1 MSRQVLR
8 YYAALALRSQR
19 RLPPLLCCAFLLL
32 AGRVGGQQY
41 GDSLGWCAAVLVPVC
56 GWLTRAVLSAEPEAA
71 AAVVAAAAG
80 ARAARAAAL
89 AVGLGGGLVLGAA
102 GAAFEVAASS
112 APVGPHAPIGTV
124 VADGLVAVL
133 VGVLAGTAVGA
144 LPVRGRAAG
153 TLTLTALSLGLLV
166 ASVSPV
172 NAAVRQTFTSSRTDA
187 AASLPWL
194 ALLEA
199 CALLVLCGAAAV
211 RVERC

>member
-1 MSRQVLR
+1 VIRQLLH
-8 YYAALALRSQR
+8 YHASLALRSQGW
-19 RLPPLLCCAFLLL
+19 LPPFLLFAFLLL

-56 GWLTRAVLSAEPEAA
+56 AWLTRAVWSAEPDSA
-71 AAVVAAAAG
+71 AAVVASVAG
-80 ARAARAAAL
+80 ARAARGSAL
-89 AVGLGGGLVLGAA
+89 AVGLGGGLLLGAI

-112 APVGPHAPIGTV
+112 PPSGAHAPTDVI

-153 TLTLTALSLGLLV
+153 TLTLAGASLGLLV

-172 NAAVRQTFTSSRTDA
+172 NAAVRQTFTSQRSYA
-187 AASLPWL
+187 ATTLPWL
-194 ALLEA
+194 ALLES
-199 CALLVLCGAAAV
+199 CVLLAVCAAAAI
-211 RVERC
+211 RAERR